1 LTLIVPARA
10 KLNLDLTVL
19 ARTPDG
25 FHDVRTHMQA
35 IALHDLLELTRADS
49 TSMTI
54 SGQHLVDA
62 AVNSV
67 RTAHLA
73 LQDEA
78 GRELPTAFHLE
89 KRIPPGSGMGGA
101 SSDAAAALRG
111 LATIHNLREDL
122 TKVAA
127 GIGADVPFFLSGG
140 AAIAE
145 GRGERVTPMP
155 TKFVWFAIAWPEIEL
170 STAAVYSA
178 WDEVKGEGP
187 NQLTGAAAH
196 AEPRLRDFA
205 ARLGHGWQMT
215 GSGSALFLRCADERS
230 ARQAIAKLDG
240 WTAVTR
246 SVGAWA

>member
-1 LTLIVPARA
+1 MTLVVPARA

-19 ARTPDG
+19 QRTPDG
-25 FHDVRTHMQA
+25 FHNVRTHMQA
-35 IALHDLLELTRADS
+35 VALHDLIELARSDS
-49 TSMTI
+49 TSITI
-54 SGQHLVDA
+54 SGQHHVDA

-67 RTAHLA
+67 RQAHLA

-78 GRELPTAFHLE
+78 GRKLPTAFHLE

-101 SSDAAAALRG
+101 SSDAAAVLRG
-111 LATIHNLREDL
+111 LAMIYNISADL

-127 GIGADVPFFLSGG
+127 SIGADVPFFLRGG

-145 GRGERVTPMP
+145 GRGERLAPTP
-155 TKFVWFAIAWPEIEL
+155 TKPEWFAIAWPEIEL

-178 WDEVKGEGP
+178 WDEVNGEGP
-187 NQLTGAAAH
+187 NQLTAAAVH
-196 AEPRLRDFA
+196 VEPRLRDFA

-215 GSGSALFLRCADERS
+215 GSGSAFFLRCVDERT
-230 ARQAIAKLDG
+230 AQQAIAKLDG

>member
-1 LTLIVPARA
+1 MILVVPARA

-35 IALHDLLELTRADS
+35 VALHDLLELTRADS
-49 TSMTI
+49 TSITI
-54 SGQHLVDA
+54 SGQHRVDA

-67 RTAHLA
+67 RQAHLA

-111 LATIHNLREDL
+111 LATIYNLSADL
-122 TKVAA
+122 RKVASA
-127 GIGADVPFFLSGG
+127 IGADVPFFLRGG

-145 GRGERVTPMP
+145 GRGERLAPMP
-155 TKFVWFAIAWPEIEL
+155 TQPEWFAIAWPEIEL

-178 WDEVKGEGP
+178 WDEVKGEGR
-187 NQLTGAAAH
+187 NQLTEAAAH
-196 AEPRLRDFA
+196 VEPRLRDFA
-205 ARLGHGWQMT
+205 ARLGHGWQLT
-215 GSGSALFLRCADERS
+215 GSGSAFFLRCADERS
-230 ARQAIAKLDG
+230 AQEAIAGLDC
-240 WTAVTR
+240 WTAVTQ

>member
-1 LTLIVPARA
+1 LTLVVPARA

-35 IALHDLLELTRADS
+35 VALHDLIELTRSDS
-49 TSMTI
+49 TSITI
-54 SGQHLVDA
+54 SGQHHVDA

-67 RTAHLA
+67 RKAHLA

-111 LATIHNLREDL
+111 LATIYNISADL

-127 GIGADVPFFLSGG
+127 GIGADVPFFLRGG
-140 AAIAE
+140 AAVAE
-145 GRGERVTPMP
+145 GRGERLAPTP
-155 TKFVWFAIAWPEIEL
+155 TKPEWFAIAWPEIEL

-178 WDEVKGEGP
+178 WDEVDGEGP
-187 NQLTGAAAH
+187 NQLTAAAAH
-196 AEPRLRDFA
+196 VEPRLRDFA
-205 ARLGHGWQMT
+205 ARLGHDWQMT
-215 GSGSALFLRCADERS
+215 GTGSAFFLRCADERA
-230 ARQAIAKLDG
+230 ARLAIAKLDC
-240 WTAVTR
+240 WTAATY
-246 SVGAWA
+246 SMGPW

>member
-1 LTLIVPARA
+1 MPARA

-19 ARTPDG
+19 ARTGDG

-35 IALHDLLELTRADS
+35 VALHDLLELTRAGS

-54 SGQHLVDA
+54 SGEHRVDA
-62 AVNSV
+62 ADNSV
-67 RTAHLA
+67 RKAHLA
-73 LQDEA
+73 LQHET

-111 LATIHNLREDL
+111 IATIYDL
-122 TKVAA
+122 SADLAKVAA
-127 GIGADVPFFLSGG
+127 GIGADVPFFLRGG

-145 GRGERVTPMP
+145 GRGERLASMP
-155 TKFVWFAIAWPEIEL
+155 TKPEWFAISWPEIEL
-170 STAAVYSA
+170 STAAVYTA

-187 NQLTGAAAH
+187 NQLITAAAH
-196 AEPRLRDFA
+196 AEPRLREFA

-215 GSGSALFLRCADERS
+215 GSGSAFFLRCADERS
-230 ARQAIAKLDG
+230 AREAIAKLDC

-246 SVGAWA
+246 SVGSWA

>member
-35 IALHDLLELTRADS
+35 VALHDLLELTQADS
-49 TSMTI
+49 TSITI
-54 SGQHLVDA
+54 SGQHRVDA

-67 RTAHLA
+67 RQAHLA

-111 LATIHNLREDL
+111 LAAIYNLSEDL

-127 GIGADVPFFLSGG
+127 GIGADVPFFLNGG

-145 GRGERVTPMP
+145 GRGERLTPIP
-155 TKFVWFAIAWPEIEL
+155 TESEWFAIAWPEIEL

-196 AEPRLRDFA
+196 AQPRLRDFA

-215 GSGSALFLRCADERS
+215 GSGSAFFLRCPDERS

>member
-1 LTLIVPARA
+1 LTLVVPARA

-19 ARTPDG
+19 ERTPDG
-25 FHDVRTHMQA
+25 FHDVRTRMQA
-35 IALHDLLELTRADS
+35 VALHDLLELTRADS
-49 TSMTI
+49 TAITI
-54 SGQHLVDA
+54 TGQHRVDA

-67 RTAHLA
+67 RKAHVA
-73 LQDEA
+73 LEDEA

-111 LATIHNLREDL
+111 LATIYNLSADL

-127 GIGADVPFFLSGG
+127 GIGADVPFFLTGG

-145 GRGERVTPMP
+145 GRGERLTPMP
-155 TKFVWFAIAWPEIEL
+155 TEPEWFAIAWPAIEL

-178 WDEVKGEGP
+178 WDEVKGEGA
-187 NQLTGAAAH
+187 NQLTAAA
-196 AEPRLRDFA
+196 ARVEPRLRDFA

-215 GSGSALFLRCADERS
+215 GSGSAFFLQCVDERS
-230 ARQAIAKLDG
+230 ARQAIAKLDC

-246 SVGAWA
+246 AVGAWA